1 MRPGLL
7 LLLCLILTACGGS
20 GGNSDNTVV
29 GLLER
34 PSNSTC
40 LAFEGSGEVELTA
53 VAPSLTFTAPLLMLP
68 HPDLAGI
75 FYVVEQGGTV
85 YRVNLAN
92 DSRTKLVDLT
102 DFYALSDCSECG
114 LLGMAFDPAFATNG
128 YLYLS
133 FTQGSGVTSYVARF
147 ESTDNG
153 LSLRGDGAGGLDRT
167 NLLEQPQPYSNH
179 NGGHIAFGPDGL
191 LYVGL
196 GDGGSGNDPGNR
208 AQDLSTRLGKMLRYN
223 TDGSPA
229 SNGVSGSVPEIYAYG
244 LRNPWRWS
252 FDRSTGALWAGDVGQ
267 SAFEEIDIITQGGN
281 YGWRCYEGFE
291 RTSNSC
297 SASGPF
303 IDPVHAYGRSD
314 GISVT
319 GGYVYRGS
327 NIPALQGAYLFSDY
341 GSGTLWA
348 LERQSDDS
356 YQRRTLLETGRN
368 VASFGQDNQ
377 GELYLVTT
385 TGLFRIDPVT
395 VDTELPQQL
404 SATGCV
410 QASAPWQPADGLIPY
425 RPIEAFWSDGA
436 EKTRYL
442 ALPDNTS
449 ISIDNQGD
457 FQLPRGSVLVK
468 HFALGQS
475 PVETRL
481 YLHRADGSWS
491 GYSYQWNDAGSDA
504 QLVSGGQDVDVGGQL
519 WHYPSAGECNQCHTS
534 AAGSS
539 LGLETDQL
547 NSRFTYPQTGISANQ
562 LDTLAA
568 IGVFEAP
575 PTSAQRSRSL
585 SQSSDT
591 SAPLEDRARSYLH
604 SNCSHCHRPG
614 GTSQSTMD
622 LRATTP
628 LSATATC
635 GVAPANGDLGRT
647 GARLVQPGDADNS
660 LLHLRMVVTDS
671 NRMPPI
677 STLQVDTR
685 GAALVADWINQ
696 LPGCD

>member
-7 LLLCLILTACGGS
+7 LLLCLLLTACGGS

-40 LAFEGSGEVELTA
+40 LAFEGSGEVQLTA

-85 YRVNLAN
+85 FRVNLAN
-92 DSRTKLVDLT
+92 DTRTELVDLT
-102 DFYALSDCSECG
+102 DFYPLSDCPECG

-133 FTQGSGVTSYVARF
+133 FTQGPGVTSYVARF

-167 NLLEQPQPYSNH
+167 NVMEQSQPFSNH

-223 TDGSPA
+223 ADGSPA

-267 SAFEEIDIITQGGN
+267 SAFEEIDLITQGGN

-319 GGYVYRGS
+319 GGFVYRGS

-341 GSGTLWA
+341 GSGTLWPW
-348 LERQSDDS
+348 S
-356 YQRRTLLETGRN
+356 
-368 VASFGQDNQ
+368 AS
-377 GELYLVTT
+377 
-385 TGLFRIDPVT
+385 PMT
-395 VDTELPQQL
+395 V
-404 SATGCV
+404 
-410 QASAPWQPADGLIPY
+410 
-425 RPIEAFWSDGA
+425 
-436 EKTRYL
+436 
-442 ALPDNTS
+442 
-449 ISIDNQGD
+449 
-457 FQLPRGSVLVK
+457 
-468 HFALGQS
+468 
-475 PVETRL
+475 
-481 YLHRADGSWS
+481 
-491 GYSYQWNDAGSDA
+491 
-504 QLVSGGQDVDVGGQL
+504 
-519 WHYPSAGECNQCHTS
+519 TS
-534 AAGSS
+534 AEPCWRRAAMSPP
-539 LGLETDQL
+539 LARTT
-547 NSRFTYPQTGISANQ
+547 RANC
-562 LDTLAA
+562 
-568 IGVFEAP
+568 IWSP
-575 PTSAQRSRSL
+575 
-585 SQSSDT
+585 
-591 SAPLEDRARSYLH
+591 
-604 SNCSHCHRPG
+604 
-614 GTSQSTMD
+614 
-622 LRATTP
+622 
-628 LSATATC
+628 
-635 GVAPANGDLGRT
+635 
-647 GARLVQPGDADNS
+647 QPGCS
-660 LLHLRMVVTDS
+660 GSIR
-671 NRMPPI
+671 
-677 STLQVDTR
+677 
-685 GAALVADWINQ
+685 
-696 LPGCD
+696 